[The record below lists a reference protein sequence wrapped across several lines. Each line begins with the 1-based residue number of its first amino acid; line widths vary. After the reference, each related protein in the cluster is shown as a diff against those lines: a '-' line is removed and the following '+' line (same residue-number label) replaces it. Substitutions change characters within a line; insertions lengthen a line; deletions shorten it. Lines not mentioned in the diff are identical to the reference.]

1 MLAATTALAATQA
14 HASNLQLAA
23 ADGLSAEVLGQLS
36 LEELSEISV
45 TSVAKRPEPI
55 AQAPSSIY
63 VITSE
68 DIRRSGANSL
78 PEILRQAPNLEVN
91 RIDALDYSITA
102 RGFSGFEAANKLL
115 VLIDGRSAYTPL
127 FSGVDWDQQ
136 HTLLEDIDHIEV
148 ISGPGGALWG
158 ANAVNGVVNVTT
170 KSAFDTRGGLVALN
184 PGTFDSDVR
193 ARFGGQLRDDL
204 AGRVYATAFRRGS
217 LKTAAGDSGHD
228 GWDGLQAGFRLDYAG
243 GRNALTLQGDAHDDI
258 LDQSLGLSG
267 YARGHNLLGRWTRQ
281 GRGGSELQVQA
292 YYDDSDREARLVHD
306 SLTTWDLQ
314 AQHSF
319 SIAGRHQIVWGGG
332 YRILEDQFRTLFEP
346 QLLSPPERTTQIAN
360 LFVQDETALTSN
372 LVLTLGVKLEHNT
385 YTRSEWMPN
394 VRLAW
399 RAHDGALF
407 WAAVSRAIRNPSRI
421 ERDFTIAG
429 LVEPGRM
436 GSEKLI
442 AYEAGYRGRIGS
454 RANLSVSA
462 FYNDYDELR
471 TNDLAAPGRLPIHVG
486 NTMEGETYGVEAW
499 ADFDVTPWW
508 RLSAGGT
515 WLGKDV
521 RLKPGS
527 LDMAQFEAAGLDPDA
542 WVKLRSQM
550 RLGRNLDLDLNLRAY
565 DDVPTSPI
573 ADYVGADGYLEAN
586 ARLAWRVA
594 EGIELSI
601 TGQNLLHDHHPEAP
615 ERRRLEI
622 PRSVQVGLRWAR

>member
-1 MLAATTALAATQA
+1 
-14 HASNLQLAA
+14 
-23 ADGLSAEVLGQLS
+23 
-36 LEELSEISV
+36 
-45 TSVAKRPEPI
+45 
-55 AQAPSSIY
+55 
-63 VITSE
+63 
-68 DIRRSGANSL
+68 
-78 PEILRQAPNLEVN
+78 
-91 RIDALDYSITA
+91 
-102 RGFSGFEAANKLL
+102 
-115 VLIDGRSAYTPL
+115 
-127 FSGVDWDQQ
+127 
-136 HTLLEDIDHIEV
+136 
-148 ISGPGGALWG
+148 
-158 ANAVNGVVNVTT
+158 
-170 KSAFDTRGGLVALN
+170 
-184 PGTFDSDVR
+184 
-193 ARFGGQLRDDL
+193 
-204 AGRVYATAFRRGS
+204 
-217 LKTAAGDSGHD
+217 
-228 GWDGLQAGFRLDYAG
+228 
-243 GRNALTLQGDAHDDI
+243 
-258 LDQSLGLSG
+258 
-267 YARGHNLLGRWTRQ
+267 
-281 GRGGSELQVQA
+281 
-292 YYDDSDREARLVHD
+292 
-306 SLTTWDLQ
+306 
-314 AQHSF
+314 
-319 SIAGRHQIVWGGG
+319 
-332 YRILEDQFRTLFEP
+332 
-346 QLLSPPERTTQIAN
+346 
-360 LFVQDETALTSN
+360 
-372 LVLTLGVKLEHNT
+372 VLTLGVKLEHNT

-399 RAHDGALF
+399 RAHEGALF

-515 WLGKDV
+515 WLGKDI

-527 LDMAQFEAAGLDPDA
+527 LDLAQFEAAGLDPDA

-573 ADYVGADGYLEAN
+573 ADYVGADGYVEAN
-586 ARLAWRVA
+586 ARLAWDVA